1 MITRTSLAN
10 EIDEYDQQIADMN
23 TGKKDC
29 FDAYRAQLVASGM
42 DKANIKTEIEAVKAA
57 IKRRRAAKKDPM
69 AVEEKDAL
77 IDEIFEEITT
87 SPRAPRA
94 TRENIEKFDPETG
107 EILEDINPRLAK
119 QIVDGMQTEA
129 GRAALIAAVDILI
142 EREEAEEMDRA
153 TEGSFETGSEAAEK
167 GRKAIPAGP
176 EGVDLNHAGVGESP
190 AANSKTDAAISRPG
204 FASLDRPEIENRSGE
219 EPSVSNGSGEM
230 QDEDAIHLPTNSD
243 QPLTGGD
250 HVTVEPTAAISAGA
264 LTTRAPAI
272 NKYRPHCQRP
282 NMCGSGTKDHCYS
295 CEKAIQEKPEQAQSF
310 LITPGEESEPETA
323 EVVTAISGRADASKV
338 IRPAASDTRENFEV
352 VA

>member
-107 EILEDINPRLAK
+107 ENLNETHQRPSNNDEPSP
-119 QIVDGMQTEA
+119 EA
-129 GRAALIAAVDILI
+129 GPQA
-142 EREEAEEMDRA
+142 EASPA
-153 TEGSFETGSEAAEK
+153 GTGSGTLADREGRHEGEAASS
-167 GRKAIPAGP
+167 
-176 EGVDLNHAGVGESP
+176 D
-190 AANSKTDAAISRPG
+190 
-204 FASLDRPEIENRSGE
+204 
-219 EPSVSNGSGEM
+219 
-230 QDEDAIHLPTNSD
+230 LPTNSEID
-243 QPLTGGD
+243 PPEDREEGQSPDDGLSVVGANTGGD
-250 HVTVEPTAAISAGA
+250 HVTAHHHAATSAGA
-264 LTTRAPAI
+264 LVKPAPAI
-272 NKYRPHCQRP
+272 KHKFRP
-282 NMCGSGTKDHCYS
+282 NCQHRDHCKSGTADHCHS
-295 CEKAIQEKPEQAQSF
+295 C
-310 LITPGEESEPETA
+310 
-323 EVVTAISGRADASKV
+323 KV
-338 IRPAASDTRENFEV
+338 AMREGSAA
-352 VA
+352 